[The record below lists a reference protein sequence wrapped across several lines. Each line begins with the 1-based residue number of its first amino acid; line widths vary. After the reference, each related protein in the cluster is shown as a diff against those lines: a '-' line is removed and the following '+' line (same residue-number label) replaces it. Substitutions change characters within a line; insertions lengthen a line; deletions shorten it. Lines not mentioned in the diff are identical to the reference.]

1 VAGLMIGVTL
11 ERGARHVLT
20 PEAEGLLAA
29 VDPLR
34 THISTSTKGAPRDMS
49 FCSRCQK
56 NSPHT
61 LGALE
66 HFWPRFLPAPSEE
79 GVAPR
84 LYRRSIA
91 RHAAFPDDGTGFW
104 VAYGVLQ
111 GDWVIVAAN
120 KVGATLSGI
129 VLGCKVR
136 DIS

>member
-66 HFWPRFLPAPSEE
+66 HFWPRFYLPQVKKAW
-79 GVAPR
+79 PR
-84 LYRRSIA
+84 GSTGDLSLGMLLSLTMA
-91 RHAAFPDDGTGFW
+91 LAFGSRTASFR
-104 VAYGVLQ
+104 
-111 GDWVIVAAN
+111 VI
-120 KVGATLSGI
+120 GSSSPQT
-129 VLGCKVR
+129 R
-136 DIS
+136 

>member
-1 VAGLMIGVTL
+1 M
-11 ERGARHVLT
+11 R
-20 PEAEGLLAA
+20 
-29 VDPLR
+29 
-34 THISTSTKGAPRDMS
+34 

-66 HFWPRFLPAPSEE
+66 HFWPRFYLPQVKKAW
-79 GVAPR
+79 PR
-84 LYRRSIA
+84 GS
-91 RHAAFPDDGTGFW
+91 TGDLSLGMLLSLTLGLALW

-111 GDWVIVAAN
+111 SDWVIVAAN
-120 KVGATLSGI
+120 TVGATLSGI